1 MTTPSPP
8 TTSAITRTL
17 GALALLVVGGVH
29 YQQYHY
35 EYYSAIPTIG
45 PLFLAAFVSATALG
59 LFLLSPVRPLRRL
72 GRVPDQLAAL
82 AGVGV
87 AAGALGALLI
97 SEQTPLFGFQEHGYR
112 FAIVLALVAE
122 AVVVTM
128 LSLYLWQ
135 ERASVRRRPTASA
148 PTSGGQSPLTP
159 TPAP

>member
-8 TTSAITRTL
+8 ITSTITRTL

-35 EYYSAIPTIG
+35 DFYSAIPTIG
-45 PLFLAAFVSATALG
+45 PLFLLAVVSATALG

-72 GRVPDQLAAL
+72 GRLPDQLAAL

-87 AAGALGALLI
+87 AAGTFVGLLI

-112 FAIVLALVAE
+112 AAIVVALAAE
-122 AVVVTM
+122 AVAVVA
-128 LSLYLWQ
+128 LSAYL
-135 ERASVRRRPTASA
+135 AIRRR
-148 PTSGGQSPLTP
+148 G
-159 TPAP
+159 

>member
-17 GALALLVVGGVH
+17 GALALLVVAGVH
-29 YQQYHY
+29 YQQY
-35 EYYSAIPTIG
+35 EYDFYSAIPTIG
-45 PLFLAAFVSATALG
+45 PLFLALVVSATTLG

-72 GRVPDQLAAL
+72 GRFPDQLAAL

-87 AAGALGALLI
+87 AAGALVGLLI

-112 FAIVLALVAE
+112 FAIVLTLASE
-122 AVVVTM
+122 PVVITM

-135 ERASVRRRPTASA
+135 EHRSVRRRPTAPA
-148 PTSGGQSPLTP
+148 PRSGGQSPLTP